1 MLRIDSHQH
10 FWKFN
15 KVRDSWI
22 TEDMEVLRDDF
33 LPKHL
38 EPILEHFEFDGCV
51 VVQSDQSP
59 AENKFQLQN
68 AKTNPFIKG
77 VVGWVD
83 LQADDIES
91 QLEELSVHER
101 LKGFRHILQGEE
113 DRALMLKPAFVNGI
127 SKLRDFGYTY
137 DLLIFPDQMKYAAEL
152 VAKFP
157 NQLFVLDHIAKPEI
171 KNKKIADWQKDIE
184 MLAGFENV
192 YCKVSGIV
200 TEADWNYW
208 KAEDFTPYLDV
219 VFNAFRAERVMYGSD
234 WPVSLLAAIYG
245 QLIDIMEGYVSKK
258 LSLHQQEL
266 FWGGNATKFYNLK

>member
-38 EPILEHFEFDGCV
+38 EPILEHFKFDGCV

-83 LQADDIES
+83 LQADDIEA
-91 QLEELSVHER
+91 QLEDLSVHER

-127 SKLRDFGYTY
+127 SKLKDFGFTY

-157 NQLFVLDHIAKPEI
+157 DQLFVLDHIAKPEI
-171 KNKKIADWQKDIE
+171 KSKKIADWQKDIE

-200 TEADWNYW
+200 TEADWNHW

-219 VFNAFRAERVMYGSD
+219 VFNAFGANKVMYGSD

-245 QLIDIMEGYVSKK
+245 QLIDLMEGYVSTK
-258 LSLHQQEL
+258 LSVHQQEL

>member
-15 KVRDSWI
+15 KVRDTWI
-22 TEDMEVLRDDF
+22 TEDLEVLRDDF

-38 EPILEHFEFDGCV
+38 EPILEHFKFDGCV

-83 LQADDIES
+83 LQAEDIQV
-91 QLEELSVHER
+91 QLEDLSVHKA

-127 SKLRDFGYTY
+127 SKLKDFGFTY
-137 DLLIFPDQMKYAAEL
+137 DLLLFPDQMKYAAEL
-152 VAKFP
+152 VAMFP
-157 NQLFVLDHIAKPEI
+157 DQLFVLDHIGKPDI
-171 KNKKIADWQKDIE
+171 KNKNITDWKKDIE
-184 MLAGFENV
+184 ALAKFDNV
-192 YCKVSGIV
+192 YCKASGMV
-200 TEADWNYW
+200 TEADWRHW
-208 KAEDFTPYLDV
+208 KPADFTPYLDV
-219 VFNAFRAERVMYGSD
+219 VFEAFGAHRVMYGSD

-245 QLIDIMEGYVSKK
+245 QLIELMEGYVSK
-258 LSLHQQEL
+258 LSLHEQEL